1 MAYFC
6 KNTDLKGPLLTYCF
20 FLFVA
25 FSSLAQDS
33 TYPLANQSFYQFIS
47 SSRFEGCR
55 FSTYNQTSVRFI
67 DFKNTNWKNYVQQM
81 VNLNN
86 RLYIHLLG
94 SGLVYGST
102 IDENGQIF
110 MKRLDHTEHFGYNIN
125 SFTFTANQKLYNIG
139 GYGLWRWN
147 GQLRLFQE
155 KTQQWELEPLNMERV
170 ISPENP
176 GVPVWVSPDKGR
188 LVSLGHLTGNEAI
201 KGTGNQ
207 SVNLVPELIQLDL
220 KKFDWIEMGKL
231 NPYYSK
237 MFKPELLL
245 LHLDDGILFSNYG
258 PVYLLDLH
266 RFVIRELINRD
277 FQNLMFK
284 KIRGSVNWSKGN
296 TIYFAHPDK
305 KAIDSLVLNPA
316 YFRDA
321 DQSIFA
327 DSPIKA
333 LTGLAIATLL
343 LVGGV
348 IWIRYRKRK
357 IKLAPSE
364 SGQQE
369 TKPDNAL
376 ISPYPDN
383 GIFEAV
389 ERSLLR
395 LLIENARQRGQRTG
409 TEEVNRVLGVAQKS
423 LDMQKRKRSDVIRA
437 INGKYK
443 LICPHLNQ
451 PLIERV
457 KSDVDARL
465 FEYFLLQEEIDNL
478 MKFVSTDED

>member
-1 MAYFC
+1 MPYFC

-20 FLFVA
+20 FLFLA
-25 FSSLAQDS
+25 FSVSAQDS
-33 TYPLANQSFYQFIS
+33 TYPLSNQAFYQFIS

-55 FSTYNQTSVRFI
+55 FSNYNQITVRFI
-67 DFKNTNWKNYVQQM
+67 DFKNTNWKNYVQQ
-81 VNLNN
+81 VINLNN

-94 SGLVYGST
+94 SGLVYGSAL
-102 IDENGQIF
+102 DENGQIF

-155 KTQQWELEPLNMERV
+155 KTQQWELEPLNEERV

-176 GVPVWVSPDKGR
+176 GVPVWVSPDKSR
-188 LVSLGHLTGNEAI
+188 LVSLGYLTGNEAI

-220 KKFDWIEMGKL
+220 KKFDWTEMGRL
-231 NPYYSK
+231 NPSYSK
-237 MFKPELLL
+237 MFKQEQLL
-245 LHLDDGILFSNYG
+245 LHLDDGMLFSNYG

-277 FQNLMFK
+277 FQNLLFK
-284 KIRGSVNWSKGN
+284 KIQRSVNWSKGN

-305 KAIDSLVLNPA
+305 VAIDSLVLNTA
-316 YFRDA
+316 YFRDT

-327 DSPIKA
+327 DSPIEK
-333 LTGLAIATLL
+333 LIGLSVATLL
-343 LVGGV
+343 LIGGV
-348 IWIRYRKRK
+348 FWMSYRKRK

-364 SGQQE
+364 SGPQE
-369 TKPDNAL
+369 MKPDNTL

-389 ERSLLR
+389 EKALLI
-395 LLIENARQRGQRTG
+395 LLIENARERGQRTG
-409 TEEVNRVLGVAQKS
+409 TDEVNRVLGVAQKS

-443 LICPHLNQ
+443 LIRPQVNQ
-451 PLIERV
+451 PLIDRV

-465 FEYFLLQEEIDNL
+465 FEYFLLHDEIENL
-478 MKFVSTDED
+478 LQYVSPAAD